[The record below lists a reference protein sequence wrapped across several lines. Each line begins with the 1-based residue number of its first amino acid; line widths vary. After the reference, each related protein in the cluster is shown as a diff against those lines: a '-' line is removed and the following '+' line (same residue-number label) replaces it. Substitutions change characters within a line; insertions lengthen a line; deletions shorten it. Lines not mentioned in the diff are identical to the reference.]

1 MVMEVRI
8 FSLGAGKDTVVFAA
22 NAAANGEDEITGF
35 TAGTD
40 KLNFKAANSSATSSK
55 VISLGA
61 TGSAQAATDKGAIIV
76 VSTATDSV
84 TSLTKGTTYVVGVV
98 QADDSTNFYY
108 YTATGTTASADEL
121 KGLTD
126 GLVAVVGATVV
137 ASDFVS
143 S

>member
-1 MVMEVRI
+1 MRT
-8 FSLGAGKDTVVFAA
+8 FSLGAGADTVVFGASKV
-22 NAAANGEDEITGF
+22 ANGEDTITGF
-35 TAGTD
+35 TTGID
-40 KLNFKAANSSATSSK
+40 KLNFKEANLSVTSSN

-61 TGSAQAATDKGAIIV
+61 TGSAQAATGKGAIIV

-108 YTATGTTASADEL
+108 YTATDTTASAAEF
-121 KGLTD
+121 KSLTD

-137 ASDFVS
+137 AGDFVS

>member
-1 MVMEVRI
+1 MRT
-8 FSLGAGKDTVVFAA
+8 FSLGDGEDTVVFAA
-22 NAAANGEDEITGF
+22 TAAANGVDTITGF
-35 TAGTD
+35 TTRTD
-40 KLNFKAANSSATSSK
+40 KLNFKAANSSAISSK